1 MSYAAIYLAMAV
13 SIQKAFATLGTAH
26 ILIYF
31 LMAHIILYFII
42 VTSVTYKLY
51 LNVLYSVNK
60 HPID

>member
-13 SIQKAFATLGTAH
+13 SIQNAFATLGTAY

-51 LNVLYSVNK
+51 LNALYSVNK
-60 HPID
+60 YPID